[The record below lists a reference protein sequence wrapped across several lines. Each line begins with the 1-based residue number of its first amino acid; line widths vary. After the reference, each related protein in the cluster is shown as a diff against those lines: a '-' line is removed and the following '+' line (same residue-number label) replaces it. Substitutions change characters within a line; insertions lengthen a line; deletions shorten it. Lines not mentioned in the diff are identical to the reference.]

1 MAGAIVAVDQ
11 NTATASA
18 TVSVSVARAAGEA
31 LVACVWQENDW
42 TAVGTVSS
50 VVWDSGGDNQTF
62 ASVVSQQEGAEKRL
76 LGVYQ
81 LSAPTSA
88 KTANVSV
95 TLDASHDRL
104 VVFVLR
110 LSGLDSAGIVR
121 NSNAR
126 VESNMVTNDVPNT
139 VTSVAGDYCLF
150 VGSARNEVVYFDAGD
165 LSEYSESQLVI
176 SSRSRFVGT
185 KTATGTSTTG
195 TFGYS
200 DVTTYSNALVALAL
214 KLAPAGGG
222 DSAELPHLTMPP
234 MMPGGWGRR

>member
-1 MAGAIVAVDQ
+1 MAGAIVAVNQ

-50 VVWDSGGDNQTF
+50 VVWDSGGDNQTL
-62 ASVVSQQEGAEKRL
+62 ASVASQQEGAEYRRL
-76 LGVYQ
+76 SVYQ

-95 TLDASHDRL
+95 TLNASHDRL
-104 VVFVLR
+104 VAFVLR

-126 VESNMVTNDVPNT
+126 SESDILANDLPNT
-139 VTSVAGDYCLF
+139 VASVAGDYCLF
-150 VGSARNEVVYFDAGD
+150 VGSVRSEVAYIDAGD
-165 LSEYSESQLVI
+165 LSEYSESAPII

-200 DVTTYSNALVALAL
+200 DVTSYSNALIALAL

-222 DSAELPHLTMPP
+222 GNAPRAHYYN
-234 MMPGGWGRR
+234 MMRAA